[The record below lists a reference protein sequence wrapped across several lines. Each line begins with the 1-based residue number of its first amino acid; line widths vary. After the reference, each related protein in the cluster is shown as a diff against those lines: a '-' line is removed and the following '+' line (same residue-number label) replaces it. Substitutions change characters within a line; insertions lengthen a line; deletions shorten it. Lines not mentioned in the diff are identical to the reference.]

1 MMKSSAVAAVALLS
15 VAGCATTKPD
25 RAFDGMRRDLDS
37 RTGAHLYW
45 ERRDP
50 QDREMED
57 RIRKAL
63 ATELTVDG
71 AVEIAL
77 VRNKSLQAT
86 YERLGIAQADLVDA
100 GKAANP
106 RIGAGILFPSR
117 AGVGPTTSFSIS
129 ESFLD
134 LFLIPL
140 RKRLA
145 AQELAR
151 ETAGVG
157 AEVIDLVARV
167 RSAWYEAVAD
177 RQRVAMRT
185 EVRDAL
191 QATAELIQE
200 QDKAGNVSEYDVALE
215 IDSYQ
220 QARMDLARGETAAF
234 RSREQLVRLLGLWG
248 KDTAIA
254 LPAKLPDIPAVD
266 PALEHLESVAIARRL
281 DLAEARSNVALR
293 AEAWRLTKGW
303 RYLGGLDIG
312 VEGGNDSLENSRV
325 IGPRA
330 ELVLPLFNQ
339 GQGAVARSFSELR
352 RAEELLEAKS
362 VDARSEVRVERDR
375 LLRARGSVAYGQKV
389 MIPLRQRIV
398 GLAQQRYNGMYLGVF
413 ELVRARA
420 NEIDAVQDY
429 IDATRDYWMARA
441 DLERAVGGSL
451 DEKSE
456 PKDGTRK

>member
-1 MMKSSAVAAVALLS
+1 MKASIGAAAVLFALS
-15 VAGCATTKPD
+15 GCATTRLD
-25 RAFDGMRRDLDS
+25 RAFDGLRRDLGP

-45 ERRDP
+45 DRRGA
-50 QDREMED
+50 QDREMQD

-63 ATELTVDG
+63 GSELSADT

-106 RIGAGILFPSR
+106 RLGAGILFPSR
-117 AGVGPTTSFSIS
+117 AGVGPSTSFSIT

-145 AQELAR
+145 SQELAR
-151 ETAGVG
+151 ETATVG
-157 AEVIDLVARV
+157 SEVIDLVAQV
-167 RSAWYEAVAD
+167 RSGWYEAVAD
-177 RQRVAMRT
+177 EQRVAMRT

-215 IDSYQ
+215 IDAYQ
-220 QARMDLARGETAAF
+220 QARLDLARAERDAF

-248 KDTAIA
+248 KEIAIK
-254 LPAKLPDIPAVD
+254 LPAKLPEIPAAD
-266 PALEHLESVAIARRL
+266 PPLEHLESLAIARRL
-281 DLAEARSNVALR
+281 DLAAARSNVALF
-293 AEAWRLTKGW
+293 AEASRLTKTW
-303 RYLGGLDIG
+303 RYLGGLDLG
-312 VEGGNDSLENSRV
+312 VEGGNESLENSRV

-330 ELVLPLFNQ
+330 EFVLPIFNQ
-339 GQGAVARSFSELR
+339 GQGAVARALSELR
-352 RAEELLEAKS
+352 RAEEELEAKS
-362 VDARSEVRVERDR
+362 VDARSEVRLERDR
-375 LLRARGSVAYGQKV
+375 LTRARSSVAYGQKV

-413 ELVRARA
+413 ELVRARQ
-420 NEIDAVQDY
+420 NEIDAVQEY
-429 IDATRDYWMARA
+429 IDASRDYWMARA
-441 DLERAVGGSL
+441 DLERAVGGSF

-456 PKDGTRK
+456 TKEGTSK